1 MALPPYGGVRELMSQ
16 KTKAFWKKILAG
28 FILGVGG
35 ILPGVSG
42 GILAVS
48 MGLYRRMLEAV
59 YTFFRAPKENFL
71 YLLPLGVGGVIGL
84 VSVAQVL
91 EWLMG
96 NYRMPVMYLFIGLVL
111 GGVPSLY
118 REGVGQGKFRPRY
131 LAATGIG
138 ILFILLLSF
147 IKADGALVSL
157 RLNFAT
163 AMLCGGIIAV
173 GVVVPGVSTAFLLMY
188 LGLYDD
194 MLAALNRF
202 DIPILIATGIGVAAL
217 ALLTIKFV
225 RYAFNKHSR
234 YAYFGVMGFLV
245 ASVAL
250 IFPGFASGWNL
261 ALHLALAIGG
271 FFASYAM
278 EKAMEKG

>member
-1 MALPPYGGVRELMSQ
+1 MGMSQ
-16 KTKAFWKKILAG
+16 KTKVFWKKVLAG

-71 YLLPLGVGGVIGL
+71 YLLPLGIGGVVGL

-91 EWLMG
+91 EWLMATF
-96 NYRMPVMYLFIGLVL
+96 RMPVMYLFIGLVL

-118 REGVGQGKFRPRY
+118 REGVGSGGFRPRY
-131 LAATGIG
+131 LAATAMG
-138 ILFILLLSF
+138 ILFILVLSL
-147 IKADGALVSL
+147 IKADGALL
-157 RLNFAT
+157 HLELNFAT
-163 AMLCGGIIAV
+163 AMLCGSIIAV
-173 GVVVPGVSTAFLLMY
+173 GVVVPGISTAFLLMY
-188 LGLYDD
+188 LGLYDE

-202 DIPILIATGIGVAAL
+202 DIPILIATGIGAAAL

-225 RYAFNKHSR
+225 CYAFNKHSS

-245 ASVAL
+245 ASVWL
-250 IFPGFASGWNL
+250 IFPGFASGWEL
-261 ALHLALAIGG
+261 VLHLALLVGG

-278 EKAMEKG
+278 EKSMEKA